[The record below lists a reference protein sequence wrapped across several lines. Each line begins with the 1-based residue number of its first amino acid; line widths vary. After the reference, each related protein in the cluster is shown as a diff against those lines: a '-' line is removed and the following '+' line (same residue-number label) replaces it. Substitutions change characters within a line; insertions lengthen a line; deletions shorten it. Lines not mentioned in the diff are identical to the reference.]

1 LLASQLFASQL
12 FAVFWSN
19 SYVLCAVCAACVL
32 CEKQGCLQACTP
44 DVMKELK
51 GFIDANNN
59 PDGMLDDAELVKV
72 SKDAESR
79 GCYLEWQ

>member
-1 LLASQLFASQL
+1 
-12 FAVFWSN
+12 
-19 SYVLCAVCAACVL
+19 
-32 CEKQGCLQACTP
+32 
-44 DVMKELK
+44 MKEIK

-59 PDGMLDDAELVKV
+59 PDGMHDDVELVKV

>member
-1 LLASQLFASQL
+1 
-12 FAVFWSN
+12 
-19 SYVLCAVCAACVL
+19 
-32 CEKQGCLQACTP
+32 
-44 DVMKELK
+44 MKELK